1 MTTEKQSDLKM
12 GGIDIFSKEDIKM
25 TIRHVK
31 RCSTS
36 QIIRKTQVKATVKHL
51 TPLRMAVV
59 NRQET
64 SDAGRDVQKR
74 ETLYMFGGMWTSTTI
89 MENSMNIP

>member
-12 GGIDIFSKEDIKM
+12 GAIDIFSKEDIKM

-36 QIIRKTQVKATVKHL
+36 QI
-51 TPLRMAVV
+51 RMAAV
-59 NRQET
+59 NRQGT
-64 SDAGRDVQKR
+64 TGAGGEAQKR
-74 ETLYMFGGMWTSTTI
+74 ETLHVFGGMWTSTTI
-89 MENSMNIP
+89 MENNRDIP

>member
-1 MTTEKQSDLKM
+1 M

-36 QIIRKTQVKATVKHL
+36 QIIRKTQAKATVKCL
-51 TPLRMAVV
+51 TPLRMAAV
-59 NRQET
+59 NRQGTTGADGE
-64 SDAGRDVQKR
+64 VQKR
-74 ETLYMFGGMWTSTTI
+74 ETLHMFGGM
-89 MENSMNIP
+89 